1 MTVSW
6 WIPKNGTMKQ
16 PKKPWQKSAS
26 KFRPVSICTIMEE
39 GRSLWTLAEE
49 RGISGEVISLHKSR
63 RNDYY
68 QDYLL
73 TENIEIEGVIQ
84 VLEALSRHYSMAIV
98 TTSKRRDFELIHRER
113 PIIRYM
119 DFVLTIEDYSR
130 AKPDP
135 EPYLTALKRFRAR
148 PDP

>member
-1 MTVSW
+1 
-6 WIPKNGTMKQ
+6 
-16 PKKPWQKSAS
+16 
-26 KFRPVSICTIMEE
+26 
-39 GRSLWTLAEE
+39 
-49 RGISGEVISLHKSR
+49 
-63 RNDYY
+63 
-68 QDYLL
+68 
-73 TENIEIEGVIQ
+73 
-84 VLEALSRHYSMAIV
+84 MAIV